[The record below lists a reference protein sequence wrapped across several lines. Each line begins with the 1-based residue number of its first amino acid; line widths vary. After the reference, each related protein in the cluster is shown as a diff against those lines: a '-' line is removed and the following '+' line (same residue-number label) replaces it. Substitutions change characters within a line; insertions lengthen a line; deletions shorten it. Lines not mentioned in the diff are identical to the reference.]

1 MRFSVQLNKAINET
15 REQLLDRQRAAVIQL
30 FSLVV
35 IKTPVDKGG
44 ARSNWFCELG
54 AANNGAVGRAPET
67 SGNAALDDIRV
78 TVSQMPLAGQA
89 ILFNNL
95 PYIERLE
102 DGYSQQAPAG
112 MVKTSIA
119 EWRRIVREV

>member
-1 MRFSVQLNKAINET
+1 MRFSVQLDRAVNDSLEAV
-15 REQLLDRQRAAVIQL
+15 LDKQRAAIIQL

-54 AANNGAVGRAPET
+54 AANNGAAGRAPET
-67 SGNAALDDIRV
+67 SGNAALQDIRV
-78 TVSQMPLAGQA
+78 TVSQMPIAGQA